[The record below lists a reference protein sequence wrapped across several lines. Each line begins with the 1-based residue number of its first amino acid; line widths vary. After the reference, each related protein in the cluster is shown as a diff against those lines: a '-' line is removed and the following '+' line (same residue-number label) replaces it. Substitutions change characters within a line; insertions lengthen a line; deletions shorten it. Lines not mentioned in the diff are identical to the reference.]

1 MLTDVELALLGD
13 SVSANLLTER
23 GVKIPCACGG
33 EAEIRH
39 RELEVGIW
47 KDSFSLEWE
56 AKCKSC
62 GNSTSTRTYYNLKDD
77 GSIVVVEGSGSR
89 DVLFAWNKR
98 WSAFS
103 PEYFELLRR
112 GTSPEVETL
121 ARDLLERIKAS
132 ARECGNAKV

>member
-23 GVKIPCACGG
+23 GVKLPCACGG

-112 GTSPEVETL
+112 GASPEAEVL
-121 ARDLLERIKAS
+121 ARDLLERLKIHP
-132 ARECGNAKV
+132 